1 MCCVNEMCY
10 ALIVSV
16 FKFLIFIH
24 FTNQIT
30 LEQSLQSFS
39 YILRFFDDLPHFL
52 FTTSDTMHNYYL
64 ETRVASRVAK
74 RLKIQDLRKLGN
86 IRKVSKPHRMI
97 TQCPSPPDRSGLP
110 HIKTRAAS
118 NTPRMTA
125 AQ

>member
-1 MCCVNEMCY
+1 MYCVNEMCY

-97 TQCPSPPDRSGLP
+97 TQCPFSLLKLMFS
-110 HIKTRAAS
+110 
-118 NTPRMTA
+118 
-125 AQ
+125 